1 MDMSLA
7 SFSNAGFAP
16 EDLNTSIINMW
27 TRDEIHPAQFY
38 RTGFETIFFNHNR
51 QYALDCVLSS
61 AVPADKEIVIA
72 GQANL
77 QEVVAGANRFDIPN
91 LVFEATPEEISLV
104 DAVLGKGTNVSHF
117 VLVIEKDDDQIEKY
131 INHLRPIL
139 SFKGIDL
146 ILYCTASVQ
155 SVNDRAN
162 GSVDYMIG
170 GWNEFPDN
178 SFVVARR
185 NKLVQTEGNSRALN
199 FDLYASW
206 QWCLQGRGSNIAP
219 MEM

>member
-1 MDMSLA
+1 MSLA

-16 EDLNTSIINMW
+16 EALNASIINMW

-51 QYALDCVLSS
+51 QYALNCLLSS
-61 AVPADKEIVIA
+61 AVPSDREIVIV
-72 GQANL
+72 GQENL
-77 QEVVAGANRFDIPN
+77 SEVISGANQFDIPN
-91 LVFEATPEEISLV
+91 LVFEGSPDEISLV
-104 DAVLGKGTNVSHF
+104 DAVLGSETNVSHF
-117 VLVIEKDDDQIEKY
+117 VLVIGKDDEQIEKY
-131 INHLRPIL
+131 INHLKPIL
-139 SFKGIDL
+139 KFKGIDL
-146 ILYCTASVQ
+146 ILYCTSSVQ
-155 SVNDRAN
+155 SINDRTN
-162 GSVDYMIG
+162 GAVDYMIG
-170 GWNEFPDN
+170 GWSDFPDN